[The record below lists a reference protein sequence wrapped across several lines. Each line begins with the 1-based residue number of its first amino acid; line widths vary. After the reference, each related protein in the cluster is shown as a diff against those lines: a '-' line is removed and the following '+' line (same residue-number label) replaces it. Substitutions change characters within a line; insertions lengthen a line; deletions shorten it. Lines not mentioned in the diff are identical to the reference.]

1 MSSKKKKTRRK
12 RKAEELDEESVGPQ
26 EGQGVPEKPKGA
38 GSQAAAEQGEEPAA
52 DAHEGEDPH
61 VGEDGHEEERVY
73 EENEDESE
81 DGSGGT
87 SLEGEAGKGSPPQR
101 KEGPPAPSPELKG
114 PLRAPRR
121 VPAPKGGN
129 SQSSSA
135 ETKGLGHG
143 REPVLRFDLLEA
155 DDDQGAMGSRR
166 RGSRS
171 AAEDTLL
178 TLLAQVLRKG
188 DAKRGGSSIAA
199 MQAKWLANLQPF
211 NPDKDDI
218 ATWVEAFRRLI
229 PREASDEEALTALE
243 CRMPKKYGD
252 LLRGAQRECAR
263 KELLGWGETVTLF
276 LSRVVGGENRLQK
289 LRRLKRLSQK
299 DGEPIRQFAIRARD
313 EWIDVHDREP
323 TEEEW
328 RNSVM
333 TGARNATALEL
344 DKVARNRP
352 GTFWEVI
359 DTVELWERQ
368 NAALLN
374 IKDADSPI
382 HMAAAKGASVLLS
395 QSQVAEEPEPELIC
409 AWCSQRGHGE
419 STCRRDPRCARCF
432 GDHPVRNHEA
442 VMASRWPDP
451 PVAAA
456 KGGDRGQR
464 EPPDRRGGAP
474 RLDGQHRGIRGPP
487 ASRPAPPQR
496 ALEKAAAEEGGSDSS
511 RRRSDRGGGPSRNGG
526 RGRGGDNWREGRED
540 RKCFQCGKAG
550 HIRRDCPNPPLQ
562 SDGRG
567 QGRGAAVQLAAPAYP
582 VSSSSSGGDVVE
594 RKEDHGAR
602 RSLNE
607 EEGWQRSLPQ
617 TLQKNQN
624 LERALQKLVEE
635 YTKEG
640 SSTRSKYNPFDPC

>member
-12 RKAEELDEESVGPQ
+12 RKAEELEEESVGPQ

-38 GSQAAAEQGEEPAA
+38 GSQAAAEQGEEPSA

-61 VGEDGHEEERVY
+61 VGEDGHEEERLY
-73 EENEDESE
+73 EDEDESE

-135 ETKGLGHG
+135 EAKGLGHG

-464 EPPDRRGGAP
+464 EPPDRRGEHPGWMDSIVASEGHP
-474 RLDGQHRGIRGPP
+474 PHAQHHLSERWRRQLLRRGDPT
-487 ASRPAPPQR
+487 A
-496 ALEKAAAEEGGSDSS
+496 
-511 RRRSDRGGGPSRNGG
+511 RGGGRI
-526 RGRGGDNWREGRED
+526 EVED
-540 RKCFQCGKAG
+540 PHGMVDEDGAVTTGGKAG
-550 HIRRDCPNPPLQ
+550 RTGSASSAGRRGISGGIALTPHC
-562 SDGRG
+562 RAME
-567 QGRGAAVQLAAPAYP
+567 GAKAAGPR
-582 VSSSSSGGDVVE
+582 SSSQ
-594 RKEDHGAR
+594 
-602 RSLNE
+602 L
-607 EEGWQRSLPQ
+607 LP
-617 TLQKNQN
+617 TL
-624 LERALQKLVEE
+624 
-635 YTKEG
+635 
-640 SSTRSKYNPFDPC
+640 